1 MTLSNQ
7 SFICPV
13 SITRST
19 DIKSLAQLLSHSEMV
34 LVDLEQVKNPFEENE
49 VVGITNYIDLGF
61 ELQTR

>member
-1 MTLSNQ
+1 M
-7 SFICPV
+7 
-13 SITRST
+13 
-19 DIKSLAQLLSHSEMV
+19 D